1 MSLIWF
7 LFSRFSPP
15 HTHKSNR
22 WINSSTA
29 DRFSHESVQQIQY
42 DGKLKHCEWK
52 RALVPPLGSF
62 SNTNIMFDYYYE
74 AFISSIAPASMS
86 FNKKKRTFR
95 VWSGSFLLVIIHWWI
110 LKVSRAK
117 FTFPRFYFSNLNQL
131 PFWQQALCCPFKFA
145 EAVWMGPTDTGA
157 SGLPRQTLT
166 LQRTL
171 NKRDLIAVQ
180 WKGKLPKAACDQCE
194 C

>member
-1 MSLIWF
+1 MKLVCHWF
-7 LFSRFSPP
+7 DFFFLVPSHP
-15 HTHKSNR
+15 THKSNR

-42 DGKLKHCEWK
+42 DGKLKRCEWK
-52 RALVPPLGSF
+52 RASLHLVPSLILILCLTIAMKNSNHPLLL
-62 SNTNIMFDYYYE
+62 
-74 AFISSIAPASMS
+74 PAC
-86 FNKKKRTFR
+86 R

-110 LKVSRAK
+110 LKVSHAK
-117 FTFPRFYFSNLNQL
+117 FTFTMFYFSNLNQL
-131 PFWQQALCCPFKFA
+131 QFWQQALCCPFKFA

-157 SGLPRQTLT
+157 SGLTRQTLI

-194 C
+194 WK